1 MCKDEFT
8 KVKNIIKSLEKYVQ
22 EIVVVI
28 TGNVTVSEQG
38 FVKVLYY
45 PWHDDYSAPLNAG
58 LRLCTSKWILRLDT
72 DEEIDSVNIK
82 KVTQAVTFSTV
93 DAFEVNQKK

>member
-28 TGNVTVSEQG
+28 TGNVTVS
-38 FVKVLYY
+38 
-45 PWHDDYSAPLNAG
+45 
-58 LRLCTSKWILRLDT
+58 
-72 DEEIDSVNIK
+72 
-82 KVTQAVTFSTV
+82 
-93 DAFEVNQKK
+93 